1 MYKYTLEFITNSLF
15 KQGRQGFLR
24 YLILQGQV
32 LKFYKEGTKLL
43 ISLAQA
49 KQLILGIIYIVR
61 VTKGVLQDIQDILVV
76 IKGINS
82 LLNIEENLG
91 VQHTLQVVI
100 YISYLALQY
109 QEVVKINIYFLLNL
123 YYKILK
129 VLLVT
134 LKLIRVRELF

>member
-24 YLILQGQV
+24 YLTLQGQV

-49 KQLILGIIYIVR
+49 KQLILSIIYIVR
-61 VTKGVLQDIQDILVV
+61 VTKGVLQDIQDVLVV

-82 LLNIEENLG
+82 LLNIRENLG
-91 VQHTLQVVI
+91 IQCILQVVI
-100 YISYLALQY
+100 YISYLALRR
-109 QEVVKINIYFLLNL
+109 QEVVKVNIYFLLNL

-134 LKLIRVRELF
+134 FKLIRVRELF